1 MREVFTGIKRTPYQ
15 SLAAFLVHFFSMFL
29 IGVLSIAVFFFHAL
43 LSYIETRPQVTAYF
57 QTATKEEDIF
67 KIREELINS
76 GKTTAVKY
84 VSQKD
89 ALKIYQQMNKDNPL
103 LLEMVTADVLPPSL
117 EIYAK
122 KPEYLPQI
130 AEFLK
135 KQPATDEVQ
144 FQKDI
149 VDRLLIL
156 TSFLRKTSIIVF
168 VYLFLMTIVVL
179 ITVFHFKISQKR
191 EEIELLS
198 LLGATKRYILK
209 PFVKEGVFLGFFS
222 SLSSFLLILL
232 IFLYFQPFL
241 SNYLRGLNQLTFNF
255 SSFSLTVWPPGTLF
269 VALVF
274 LITVFIGVSISFVSV
289 YLASNR
295 YLNR

>member
-1 MREVFTGIKRTPYQ
+1 MKEVFTGIKRTPYQ
-15 SLAAFLVHFFSMFL
+15 SLAAFLVLFFSMFL

-144 FQKDI
+144 FQEDI
-149 VDRLLIL
+149 VDRLLTL
-156 TSFLRKTSIIVF
+156 TSFLRKTSVIVF

-191 EEIELLS
+191 DEIELLN
-198 LLGATKRYILK
+198 LLGATKSYILK
-209 PFVKEGVFLGFFS
+209 PFVKEGIFLGFFS

-241 SNYLRGLNQLTFNF
+241 SNYLRGLNQLTFYF
-255 SSFSLTVWPPGTLF
+255 GSFSLTVWPPGTLF

-289 YLASNR
+289 YLAGGR
-295 YLNR
+295 YLND